1 MNASKATA
9 TIDKTSREYMTRS
22 CKHAVC
28 WRESGSTFKTPNG
41 RKSHIAMHTTKTADA
56 PVVKNT
62 PTQEEDR
69 ELRGPASKRPRAT
82 RRSKH
87 ADGVSCMNTHTGTHS
102 AWLNTPTSVVKQAEA
117 VVEAT
122 PATST
127 MLADVIQITRAIQIM
142 GVAYEQH
149 DERIDANAAAIARL
163 ESLVG

>member
-1 MNASKATA
+1 MN
-9 TIDKTSREYMTRS
+9 
-22 CKHAVC
+22 V
-28 WRESGSTFKTPNG
+28 
-41 RKSHIAMHTTKTADA
+41 
-56 PVVKNT
+56 
-62 PTQEEDR
+62 
-69 ELRGPASKRPRAT
+69 
-82 RRSKH
+82 
-87 ADGVSCMNTHTGTHS
+87 HTGSHA
-102 AWLNTPTSVVKQAEA
+102 AWLNTPTSVVSQAEA